1 MAARMISRGER
12 VTVRGKT
19 SPPAPDLTPR
29 LPPSPPSPLPS
40 EGEGSRGVRGL
51 RGGAGGEVPLGSP
64 ILLLQLRLDS
74 I

>member
-19 SPPAPDLTPR
+19 SPPAPDPR

>member
-1 MAARMISRGER
+1 MAARMISLGER

-19 SPPAPDLTPR
+19 SPPAPDLTP
-29 LPPSPPSPLPS
+29 PPTLTPTLSAPR
-40 EGEGSRGVRGL
+40 ERSRRVRGL